1 MSSTSYK
8 CLIANNDSGDESDD
22 EEEYEDD
29 SEDESSSPQG
39 TFSCIAST
47 DNNDRENETGDVE
60 EEEIRRFYTN
70 LNKEDKVLLV
80 KLLRRNKEQGETLL
94 RLEETLIK
102 TNDSLEKMTKEHE
115 ELKYSHGNLVQRYES
130 VLFEQRN
137 NLDVLSDVAQLK
149 TENSMLKSQV
159 EMINLEKLALSEKY
173 DMLSYSHNELVDD
186 HIMLNVA
193 HEVVISNLNSC
204 EPHSCTCAHLDN
216 ISPCANPYCSKE
228 SQFLN
233 EHQAVGS
240 KEKLLINKERNKKAK
255 QLRRRCIAQPPQD
268 IHGRV
273 VKKPET
279 GETAASVKL
288 HKKDVP
294 KAINEEINMN
304 KEKGKNSISHV
315 VCTDHLSMSSKS
327 KKGRGK
333 RRCFKCKELG
343 HFIVSC
349 PHKDKDEGMMRCF
362 RCNDKDH
369 MITSC
374 PLMKNQRRAP
384 SKMTLTKQ
392 KTNNKC
398 QVRLSDASATCV
410 VSMVIYL
417 RYVRRVR
424 FLNK

>member
-1 MSSTSYK
+1 
-8 CLIANNDSGDESDD
+8 
-22 EEEYEDD
+22 
-29 SEDESSSPQG
+29 
-39 TFSCIAST
+39 
-47 DNNDRENETGDVE
+47 VE
-60 EEEIRRFYTN
+60 EEEICRFYTH

-115 ELKYSHGNLVQRYES
+115 ELKCSHDNLVHRYES
-130 VLFEQRN
+130 ILFEQRN
-137 NLDVLSDVAQLK
+137 NHDVLSDVAQLK
-149 TENSMLKSQV
+149 TENSMLKNQV

-186 HIMLNVA
+186 HIMLDVA
-193 HEVVISNLNSC
+193 HKVVTANLNSC
-204 EPHSCTCAHLDN
+204 EPHSCTRAHLDN
-216 ISPCANPYCSKE
+216 ISPCANPCCLKE
-228 SQFLN
+228 CKFLN
-233 EHQAVGS
+233 EHQAAGS
-240 KEKLLINKERNKKAK
+240 KEKLVINKERNKKAK

-273 VKKPET
+273 VKKLET

-288 HKKDVP
+288 YKKDVP

-304 KEKGKNSISHV
+304 KEKGKNSISLV

-343 HFIVSC
+343 HFIASC
-349 PHKDKDEGMMRCF
+349 PHKDKDKGMRRCF
-362 RCNDKDH
+362 GCNDKDH

-384 SKMTLTKQ
+384 SKMTLTKKKDKQ
-392 KTNNKC
+392 QVSC
-398 QVRLSDASATCV
+398 QVEQRFCYMCGEHGHLLKVCKKGKVPKQVNLSKSYSLRRPKSYTCARSIMRSPRTSITAIWV
-410 VSMVIYL
+410 PKALLDEHYGPIPRWVP
-417 RYVRRVR
+417 
-424 FLNK
+424 NCAN